1 MVLPGAVARDF
12 SGQLGSEVSEAPHSL
27 PKSSRSKTSD
37 SYPSKR
43 NATEPA
49 NVDKLCASVIS
60 KTREVQFSLDVVP
73 DGKLRKSDDLP
84 SASPLLVRWRQKVR
98 IVGVLGLYVVWML
111 FVAVACVVRS
121 LQRRDPKLDPFLRRF
136 DSVMSSI
143 DLLLSTTLAT
153 TLANTTTTTPSGNG
167 TEVVVVSC
175 QALAV
180 KDTGRQNGKAT
191 TLLVAGGL
199 NLSTLAAALLVM
211 YLVSRSRRL
220 HKVLVPKKKGRLGM
234 PWEWIRDAYRVALD
248 DMDVIPIDGQ
258 MVIRLC
264 LLGLKFSAF
273 GTLIS
278 FVLTPIYATAGGGQ
292 SGIFALTISNLS
304 ASDEQYV
311 FGLVVAGAYFLVFF
325 FIWLVRAE
333 WRHFLKLRQEHFLRR
348 AKGVEGL
355 TSAQAQYSLLVQRL
369 PKKQQDSKAIKDLF
383 SSIFPDR
390 VHSAV
395 SQRDTL
401 LYYHLR
407 ALKKTSDNLMV
418 CSCCQGCVHR
428 QLERTVQLERR
439 LARTYRETENAL
451 QGFAL
456 DGQVEEALNLVPLPF
471 ESRPSKSKAWGRPE
485 LRRSSH
491 LTSEQS
497 NAPTSTGFV
506 TLSSLSDRVLAEQ
519 VTLFDHPELQGI
531 LVEPA
536 PEADALIWEN
546 VQIPFDTV
554 ERRKL
559 MGRLLCGFGLLFWS
573 PLIGFI
579 NVISSVQTLEMKL
592 PPEWFRYLQDHFS
605 LGYNLLVN
613 YLPVLALMVVL
624 LILPCALEFISV
636 YIEGRKS
643 MIEVSLSVSGRNF
656 WFQFFSLWLT
666 VFSSSLSSSVQQI
679 LEHPA
684 CIASILGN
692 SIPQVSVY
700 FTTFVIARIGI
711 SLPLLLVRVDVLLA
725 LFKPQSSK
733 AGCSG
738 SDTDGEAQADSDSEG
753 EEERAGEAEAPAP
766 VSCYFA
772 SEVTNITIVF
782 VLALMY
788 CVVAPLMMP
797 ACLIYF
803 GVAFMV
809 YKWLFVQVYTKELD
823 LMGELWYST
832 FWGLIVGLAFGVISL
847 AGLAAVYRGARCP
860 EFWALWTLAFIIA
873 AFAQNCETTFKKQSQ
888 VLSFQA
894 AVTANASA
902 EAQSMSFN
910 SACYLDPILK
920 DMTEQELTEIQEHLE
935 ETASVGSA
943 ASEEESE
950 NGACEQSGWPPLGR
964 LLPLIILAMP
974 GSWAIAVP
982 MMSLKAHEPMGIV
995 LSAAAVLPPAWTGQ
1009 LLFRTAAG
1017 AEFGQIC
1024 QADFYA
1030 LLAGVFQFAL
1040 LSAVSAWRMP
1050 TAKFPLPLVLGAVQG
1065 MGHLV
1070 AVLLVPLIMET
1081 RMQDAMVVESLLL
1094 PIFAFLLVGASAQLT
1109 WGVRFQLD
1117 EDSSTLAAL
1126 RRLQQVNW
1134 KHRGQEGDSSRTG
1147 TGPMVGVLN
1156 HYEETIHQ
1164 VEAVLDAIS
1173 KRPKMSKEVVSE
1185 FGVALH
1191 KIKGTLTSGK
1201 LFKTE
1206 VMAPRFELDPPNPGI
1221 CPVMPSL
1228 SDSSLREQLRQVRS
1242 MVDNEP
1248 VEHIKP
1254 RLSTGSEHMD
1264 QSESLIVDDL
1274 PGNLS
1279 DGPKKPVK
1287 TEPQPVQQPPGRHP
1301 HRSRSGPGQSSR
1313 SARSNRSSGSMR
1325 IDDQLSFLAQLH
1337 RGRFNDNDAEDNEM
1351 PEPMNK
1357 KDTAFLGRWKFDAY
1371 AFERQ
1376 HGNALLHAGFT
1387 AGAEF
1392 LSEAGVSNYQLVL
1405 RGFLQDVQRQYRD
1418 VPYHNYIHAVDVLSS
1433 CMYFMFEDRRV
1444 SRLPLS
1450 PIPRLAGFV
1459 AAVIHDVGHFGR
1471 TNRYHIARHDPVA
1484 ILFNDQSPLENM
1496 HCTIGFSI
1504 LQQPHAA
1511 LFKREKD
1518 QDGFDE
1524 CTGLPDADFALLRRI
1539 VVESVLSTDMAKHF
1553 ETLARFKASINF
1565 CESPADNTR
1574 SNEEPP
1580 ISSESLADRSARVVS
1595 VYLKAA
1601 DIGHAGKPTD
1611 ITKRMTIRIHMEFFA
1626 QGHEERQLGLPIS
1639 PLCDRSDVNI
1649 PSSQV
1654 GFLRHLV
1661 IPLYQ
1666 AVHFY
1671 ITSDDLLSDCLN
1683 QLEANLS
1690 NWQSPTPCV
1699 VNVDVPEVLSD
1710 DAGPGGADSCAV
1722 SSFGVGVF
1730 PQEQIV
1736 KLINGSNA

>member
-1 MVLPGAVARDF
+1 
-12 SGQLGSEVSEAPHSL
+12 
-27 PKSSRSKTSD
+27 
-37 SYPSKR
+37 
-43 NATEPA
+43 
-49 NVDKLCASVIS
+49 
-60 KTREVQFSLDVVP
+60 
-73 DGKLRKSDDLP
+73 
-84 SASPLLVRWRQKVR
+84 
-98 IVGVLGLYVVWML
+98 
-111 FVAVACVVRS
+111 
-121 LQRRDPKLDPFLRRF
+121 
-136 DSVMSSI
+136 MSSI

-167 TEVVVVSC
+167 TEVVMVSC

-950 NGACEQSGWPPLGR
+950 NGACP
-964 LLPLIILAMP
+964 
-974 GSWAIAVP
+974 
-982 MMSLKAHEPMGIV
+982 
-995 LSAAAVLPPAWTGQ
+995 
-1009 LLFRTAAG
+1009 
-1017 AEFGQIC
+1017 
-1024 QADFYA
+1024 
-1030 LLAGVFQFAL
+1030 
-1040 LSAVSAWRMP
+1040 
-1050 TAKFPLPLVLGAVQG
+1050 
-1065 MGHLV
+1065 
-1070 AVLLVPLIMET
+1070 
-1081 RMQDAMVVESLLL
+1081 
-1094 PIFAFLLVGASAQLT
+1094 
-1109 WGVRFQLD
+1109 
-1117 EDSSTLAAL
+1117 
-1126 RRLQQVNW
+1126 
-1134 KHRGQEGDSSRTG
+1134 
-1147 TGPMVGVLN
+1147 
-1156 HYEETIHQ
+1156 
-1164 VEAVLDAIS
+1164 
-1173 KRPKMSKEVVSE
+1173 
-1185 FGVALH
+1185 
-1191 KIKGTLTSGK
+1191 
-1201 LFKTE
+1201 
-1206 VMAPRFELDPPNPGI
+1206 
-1221 CPVMPSL
+1221 
-1228 SDSSLREQLRQVRS
+1228 
-1242 MVDNEP
+1242 
-1248 VEHIKP
+1248 
-1254 RLSTGSEHMD
+1254 
-1264 QSESLIVDDL
+1264 
-1274 PGNLS
+1274 
-1279 DGPKKPVK
+1279 
-1287 TEPQPVQQPPGRHP
+1287 
-1301 HRSRSGPGQSSR
+1301 
-1313 SARSNRSSGSMR
+1313 
-1325 IDDQLSFLAQLH
+1325 
-1337 RGRFNDNDAEDNEM
+1337 
-1351 PEPMNK
+1351 
-1357 KDTAFLGRWKFDAY
+1357 
-1371 AFERQ
+1371 
-1376 HGNALLHAGFT
+1376 
-1387 AGAEF
+1387 
-1392 LSEAGVSNYQLVL
+1392 
-1405 RGFLQDVQRQYRD
+1405 
-1418 VPYHNYIHAVDVLSS
+1418 
-1433 CMYFMFEDRRV
+1433 
-1444 SRLPLS
+1444 
-1450 PIPRLAGFV
+1450 
-1459 AAVIHDVGHFGR
+1459 
-1471 TNRYHIARHDPVA
+1471 
-1484 ILFNDQSPLENM
+1484 
-1496 HCTIGFSI
+1496 
-1504 LQQPHAA
+1504 
-1511 LFKREKD
+1511 
-1518 QDGFDE
+1518 
-1524 CTGLPDADFALLRRI
+1524 
-1539 VVESVLSTDMAKHF
+1539 
-1553 ETLARFKASINF
+1553 
-1565 CESPADNTR
+1565 
-1574 SNEEPP
+1574 
-1580 ISSESLADRSARVVS
+1580 
-1595 VYLKAA
+1595 
-1601 DIGHAGKPTD
+1601 
-1611 ITKRMTIRIHMEFFA
+1611 
-1626 QGHEERQLGLPIS
+1626 
-1639 PLCDRSDVNI
+1639 
-1649 PSSQV
+1649 
-1654 GFLRHLV
+1654 
-1661 IPLYQ
+1661 
-1666 AVHFY
+1666 
-1671 ITSDDLLSDCLN
+1671 
-1683 QLEANLS
+1683 
-1690 NWQSPTPCV
+1690 
-1699 VNVDVPEVLSD
+1699 
-1710 DAGPGGADSCAV
+1710 
-1722 SSFGVGVF
+1722 
-1730 PQEQIV
+1730 
-1736 KLINGSNA
+1736 

>member
-121 LQRRDPKLDPFLRRF
+121 LQR
-136 DSVMSSI
+136 
-143 DLLLSTTLAT
+143 
-153 TLANTTTTTPSGNG
+153 
-167 TEVVVVSC
+167 
-175 QALAV
+175 
-180 KDTGRQNGKAT
+180 
-191 TLLVAGGL
+191 
-199 NLSTLAAALLVM
+199 
-211 YLVSRSRRL
+211 
-220 HKVLVPKKKGRLGM
+220 
-234 PWEWIRDAYRVALD
+234 
-248 DMDVIPIDGQ
+248 
-258 MVIRLC
+258 
-264 LLGLKFSAF
+264 
-273 GTLIS
+273 
-278 FVLTPIYATAGGGQ
+278 
-292 SGIFALTISNLS
+292 
-304 ASDEQYV
+304 
-311 FGLVVAGAYFLVFF
+311 
-325 FIWLVRAE
+325 
-333 WRHFLKLRQEHFLRR
+333 
-348 AKGVEGL
+348 
-355 TSAQAQYSLLVQRL
+355 
-369 PKKQQDSKAIKDLF
+369 
-383 SSIFPDR
+383 
-390 VHSAV
+390 
-395 SQRDTL
+395 
-401 LYYHLR
+401 
-407 ALKKTSDNLMV
+407 
-418 CSCCQGCVHR
+418 
-428 QLERTVQLERR
+428 
-439 LARTYRETENAL
+439 
-451 QGFAL
+451 
-456 DGQVEEALNLVPLPF
+456 
-471 ESRPSKSKAWGRPE
+471 
-485 LRRSSH
+485 
-491 LTSEQS
+491 
-497 NAPTSTGFV
+497 
-506 TLSSLSDRVLAEQ
+506 
-519 VTLFDHPELQGI
+519 
-531 LVEPA
+531 
-536 PEADALIWEN
+536 
-546 VQIPFDTV
+546 
-554 ERRKL
+554 
-559 MGRLLCGFGLLFWS
+559 
-573 PLIGFI
+573 
-579 NVISSVQTLEMKL
+579 
-592 PPEWFRYLQDHFS
+592 
-605 LGYNLLVN
+605 
-613 YLPVLALMVVL
+613 
-624 LILPCALEFISV
+624 
-636 YIEGRKS
+636 
-643 MIEVSLSVSGRNF
+643 
-656 WFQFFSLWLT
+656 
-666 VFSSSLSSSVQQI
+666 
-679 LEHPA
+679 
-684 CIASILGN
+684 
-692 SIPQVSVY
+692 
-700 FTTFVIARIGI
+700 
-711 SLPLLLVRVDVLLA
+711 
-725 LFKPQSSK
+725 
-733 AGCSG
+733 
-738 SDTDGEAQADSDSEG
+738 
-753 EEERAGEAEAPAP
+753 
-766 VSCYFA
+766 
-772 SEVTNITIVF
+772 
-782 VLALMY
+782 
-788 CVVAPLMMP
+788 
-797 ACLIYF
+797 
-803 GVAFMV
+803 
-809 YKWLFVQVYTKELD
+809 
-823 LMGELWYST
+823 
-832 FWGLIVGLAFGVISL
+832 
-847 AGLAAVYRGARCP
+847 
-860 EFWALWTLAFIIA
+860 
-873 AFAQNCETTFKKQSQ
+873 
-888 VLSFQA
+888 
-894 AVTANASA
+894 
-902 EAQSMSFN
+902 
-910 SACYLDPILK
+910 
-920 DMTEQELTEIQEHLE
+920 
-935 ETASVGSA
+935 
-943 ASEEESE
+943 
-950 NGACEQSGWPPLGR
+950 EQSGWPPLGR

-1287 TEPQPVQQPPGRHP
+1287 SNNRLGPHP

-1710 DAGPGGADSCAV
+1710 DEGPGGADSCAV

>member
-1 MVLPGAVARDF
+1 
-12 SGQLGSEVSEAPHSL
+12 
-27 PKSSRSKTSD
+27 
-37 SYPSKR
+37 
-43 NATEPA
+43 
-49 NVDKLCASVIS
+49 
-60 KTREVQFSLDVVP
+60 
-73 DGKLRKSDDLP
+73 
-84 SASPLLVRWRQKVR
+84 
-98 IVGVLGLYVVWML
+98 
-111 FVAVACVVRS
+111 
-121 LQRRDPKLDPFLRRF
+121 
-136 DSVMSSI
+136 MSSV
-143 DLLLSTTLAT
+143 DVE
-153 TLANTTTTTPSGNG
+153 PSSNV
-167 TEVVVVSC
+167 TETVVVSC
-175 QALAV
+175 KALVVAESG
-180 KDTGRQNGKAT
+180 KKNGKITILLLAAGLNFG
-191 TLLVAGGL
+191 TLLL
-199 NLSTLAAALLVM
+199 TMILMWLI
-211 YLVSRSRRL
+211 SRSKRG
-220 HKVLVPKKKGRLGM
+220 HKVLVPKKDGRLGL
-234 PWEWIRDAYRVALD
+234 PHEWIRDAFRIEVE

-264 LLGLKFSAF
+264 QLGLKFAAF
-273 GTLIS
+273 GTLVS
-278 FVLTPIYATAGGGQ
+278 CVLTPIYAKAGGGQ
-292 SGIFALTISNLS
+292 SGILALTMSNLS
-304 ASDEQYV
+304 TSDEQYV
-311 FGLVVAGAYFLVFF
+311 FAIVVAAAYFLVFF

-333 WRHFLKLRQEHFLRR
+333 WRHFLKLRQDHFLRR
-348 AKGVEGL
+348 AKGLEGL

-369 PKKQQDSKAIKDLF
+369 PRKYQDSKALEQLF
-383 SSIFPDR
+383 SGLFPDR

-418 CSCCQGCVHR
+418 CTCCQGCVHR
-428 QLERTVQLERR
+428 QLERTVQFERR
-439 LARTYRETENAL
+439 IARSYRETENAL

-456 DGQVEEALNLVPLPF
+456 DGQVDEALSLVPLPF
-471 ESRPSKSKAWGRPE
+471 EKGSKGKAKKPDWRPS
-485 LRRSSH
+485 LRRSTN
-491 LTSEQS
+491 LTDEHQ

-506 TLSSLSDRVLAEQ
+506 TLNSLSDRVLAEQ
-519 VTLFDHPELQGI
+519 VTLFDHPELQNVE
-531 LVEPA
+531 VEPA
-536 PEADALIWEN
+536 PEADAIIWEN
-546 VQIPFDTV
+546 VQIPYDTV
-554 ERRKL
+554 TRRMWL
-559 MGRLLCGFGLLFWS
+559 GRLLCGLGLLFWS
-573 PLIGFI
+573 PLITSI
-579 NVISSVQTLEMKL
+579 QVISSVQTLKMKL
-592 PPEWFRYLQDHFS
+592 PEDWFTYMENHFQV
-605 LGYNLLVN
+605 GYSMLVG
-613 YLPVLALMVVL
+613 YLPVIALLVLL

-636 YIEGRKS
+636 VIEGRRSK
-643 MIEVSLSVSGRNF
+643 IEVALSVSGRNF

-666 VFSSSLSSSVQQI
+666 VFSSSLSSSVQEI

-684 CIASILGN
+684 CIASILGS

-711 SLPLLLVRVDVLLA
+711 SLPLLLLRMDAVMSLL
-725 LFKPQSSK
+725 FPQRSSDA
-733 AGCSG
+733 AGGGSG
-738 SDTDGEAQADSDSEG
+738 SDTD
-753 EEERAGEAEAPAP
+753 EESAPASRSLAESSEAEDPEKDVAADTP
-766 VSCYFA
+766 VYCYFV

-803 GVAFMV
+803 GLAFVV
-809 YKWLFVQVYTKELD
+809 YKWLFVHVYSKQFD

-832 FWGLIVGLAFGVISL
+832 FWGLIVGVAFGVISL
-847 AGLAAVYRGARCP
+847 AGLAAVYRGPRCP
-860 EFWALWTLAFIIA
+860 EFFALWTLAFIIA
-873 AFAQNCETTFKKQSQ
+873 IFAINCENNFKRKSE

-894 AVTANASA
+894 AVHANASA

-910 SACYLDPILK
+910 RSCYVDPILQ
-920 DMTEQELTEIQEHLE
+920 DLTAQELKEIDEHLE
-935 ETASVGSA
+935 DSGS
-943 ASEEESE
+943 EGEPESPE
-950 NGACEQSGWPPLGR
+950 ATGACGFSAPREPSVDRSALLDDQGKSESGWPPLGR

-982 MMSLKAHEPMGIV
+982 MTSLKAHEPMGKV
-995 LSAAAVLPPAWTGQ
+995 LSTAAVLPPAWTGQ
-1009 LLFRTAAG
+1009 LLVRTATG
-1017 AEFGQIC
+1017 AEFPEAC
-1024 QADFYA
+1024 KADFYA
-1030 LLAGVFQFAL
+1030 ILAGIFQFAL
-1040 LSAVSAWRMP
+1040 LAAVSAWRLP

-1065 MGHLV
+1065 LGHLV
-1070 AVLLVPLIMET
+1070 GVAMIPLIMEIH
-1081 RMQDAMVVESLLL
+1081 MHEIMVFESFVL
-1094 PIFAFLLVGASAQLT
+1094 PLVAFLLVGASAQLT

-1117 EDSSTLAAL
+1117 ETASTLAAL
-1126 RRLQQVNW
+1126 RRLQQVNR
-1134 KHRGQEGDSSRTG
+1134 KHRGQDSDNRK
-1147 TGPMVGVLN
+1147 GPLVVN

-1164 VEAVLDAIS
+1164 VEAVMDALS
-1173 KRPKMSKEVVSE
+1173 KRPKLSKEVVGE
-1185 FGVALH
+1185 FWEALH
-1191 KIKGTLTSGK
+1191 SIKGTLTSGK

-1206 VMAPRFELDPPNPGI
+1206 VMEPLIPPSPGS
-1221 CPVMPSL
+1221 CPVMVTL

-1254 RLSTGSEHMD
+1254 RLSTQSD
-1264 QSESLIVDDL
+1264 QSESLLPDEL
-1274 PGNLS
+1274 PGSVADTLKKQRS
-1279 DGPKKPVK
+1279 GASKPRSSRSGP
-1287 TEPQPVQQPPGRHP
+1287 G
-1301 HRSRSGPGQSSR
+1301 RSRSGPGHSR
-1313 SARSNRSSGSMR
+1313 SARSSGSGAMR
-1325 IDDQLSFLAQLH
+1325 VDDQLSFLAQLH
-1337 RGRFNDNDAEDNEM
+1337 KGRFNECLEEDEM

-1357 KDTAFLGRWKFDAY
+1357 KETAFLQLGRWKFDSY
-1371 AFERQ
+1371 AFDEQ

-1392 LSEAGVSNYQLVL
+1392 LAEAEVANFQMVL

-1433 CMYFMFEDRRV
+1433 TMYFMFEDRRV

-1450 PIPRLAGFV
+1450 SIPRLAAFV

-1471 TNRYHIARHDPVA
+1471 SNRYHIASHDPVA

-1504 LQQPHAA
+1504 LQQPNAA
-1511 LFKREKD
+1511 LFKRKSCISED
-1518 QDGFDE
+1518 PDGCNE

-1539 VVESVLSTDMAKHF
+1539 VVESVLSTDMSKHF

-1565 CESPADNTR
+1565 CESADQSR
-1574 SNEEPP
+1574 SNEEAP
-1580 ISSESLADRSARVVS
+1580 IFAESSADRSARVVS
-1595 VYLKAA
+1595 IYLKAA

-1626 QGHEERQLGLPIS
+1626 QGEEERQLGLPIS
-1639 PLCDRSDVNI
+1639 PLCDRSEVNI
-1649 PSSQV
+1649 PTSQV

-1699 VNVDVPEVLSD
+1699 TNQDVPQVISD
-1710 DAGPGGADSCAV
+1710 DEGGHGAESCAV

>member
-1 MVLPGAVARDF
+1 MASEVLPGAIARDF
-12 SGQLGSEVSEAPHSL
+12 SGQLGSEVSERPYSL
-27 PKSSRSKTSD
+27 PKSSRSKTSE

-43 NATEPA
+43 NAAESA
-49 NVDKLCASVIS
+49 NADKLCASVIS
-60 KTREVQFSLDVVP
+60 KGKEVQFSLDVVP

-98 IVGVLGLYVVWML
+98 IVAVLGLYVVWML

-121 LQRRDPKLDPFLRRF
+121 LQR
-136 DSVMSSI
+136 
-143 DLLLSTTLAT
+143 
-153 TLANTTTTTPSGNG
+153 
-167 TEVVVVSC
+167 
-175 QALAV
+175 
-180 KDTGRQNGKAT
+180 
-191 TLLVAGGL
+191 
-199 NLSTLAAALLVM
+199 
-211 YLVSRSRRL
+211 
-220 HKVLVPKKKGRLGM
+220 
-234 PWEWIRDAYRVALD
+234 
-248 DMDVIPIDGQ
+248 
-258 MVIRLC
+258 
-264 LLGLKFSAF
+264 
-273 GTLIS
+273 
-278 FVLTPIYATAGGGQ
+278 
-292 SGIFALTISNLS
+292 
-304 ASDEQYV
+304 
-311 FGLVVAGAYFLVFF
+311 
-325 FIWLVRAE
+325 
-333 WRHFLKLRQEHFLRR
+333 
-348 AKGVEGL
+348 
-355 TSAQAQYSLLVQRL
+355 
-369 PKKQQDSKAIKDLF
+369 
-383 SSIFPDR
+383 
-390 VHSAV
+390 
-395 SQRDTL
+395 
-401 LYYHLR
+401 
-407 ALKKTSDNLMV
+407 
-418 CSCCQGCVHR
+418 
-428 QLERTVQLERR
+428 
-439 LARTYRETENAL
+439 
-451 QGFAL
+451 
-456 DGQVEEALNLVPLPF
+456 
-471 ESRPSKSKAWGRPE
+471 
-485 LRRSSH
+485 
-491 LTSEQS
+491 
-497 NAPTSTGFV
+497 
-506 TLSSLSDRVLAEQ
+506 
-519 VTLFDHPELQGI
+519 
-531 LVEPA
+531 
-536 PEADALIWEN
+536 
-546 VQIPFDTV
+546 
-554 ERRKL
+554 
-559 MGRLLCGFGLLFWS
+559 
-573 PLIGFI
+573 
-579 NVISSVQTLEMKL
+579 
-592 PPEWFRYLQDHFS
+592 
-605 LGYNLLVN
+605 
-613 YLPVLALMVVL
+613 
-624 LILPCALEFISV
+624 
-636 YIEGRKS
+636 
-643 MIEVSLSVSGRNF
+643 
-656 WFQFFSLWLT
+656 
-666 VFSSSLSSSVQQI
+666 
-679 LEHPA
+679 
-684 CIASILGN
+684 
-692 SIPQVSVY
+692 
-700 FTTFVIARIGI
+700 
-711 SLPLLLVRVDVLLA
+711 
-725 LFKPQSSK
+725 
-733 AGCSG
+733 
-738 SDTDGEAQADSDSEG
+738 
-753 EEERAGEAEAPAP
+753 
-766 VSCYFA
+766 
-772 SEVTNITIVF
+772 
-782 VLALMY
+782 
-788 CVVAPLMMP
+788 
-797 ACLIYF
+797 
-803 GVAFMV
+803 
-809 YKWLFVQVYTKELD
+809 
-823 LMGELWYST
+823 
-832 FWGLIVGLAFGVISL
+832 
-847 AGLAAVYRGARCP
+847 
-860 EFWALWTLAFIIA
+860 
-873 AFAQNCETTFKKQSQ
+873 
-888 VLSFQA
+888 
-894 AVTANASA
+894 
-902 EAQSMSFN
+902 
-910 SACYLDPILK
+910 
-920 DMTEQELTEIQEHLE
+920 
-935 ETASVGSA
+935 
-943 ASEEESE
+943 
-950 NGACEQSGWPPLGR
+950 EQSGWPPFGR

-1017 AEFGQIC
+1017 AEFSQVC

-1070 AVLLVPLIMET
+1070 GVLLVPLIMET
-1081 RMQDAMVVESLLL
+1081 PMQDAMVVESLVL

-1109 WGVRFQLD
+1109 WGVRFQVD

-1134 KHRGQEGDSSRTG
+1134 KHRGQDGEPNRTG
-1147 TGPMVGVLN
+1147 TGPIVGVLN

-1206 VMAPRFELDPPNPGI
+1206 VMAPRFELSPPNPGI
-1221 CPVMPSL
+1221 CPVLPSL

-1254 RLSTGSEHMD
+1254 RLSTGSEHVD
-1264 QSESLIVDDL
+1264 QSESLITDEL
-1274 PGNLS
+1274 PFNVS
-1279 DGPKKPVK
+1279 DGNKKPVK
-1287 TEPQPVQQPPGRHP
+1287 SSNRLGP

-1325 IDDQLSFLAQLH
+1325 IDDQLGFLAQLH
-1337 RGRFNDNDAEDNEM
+1337 RGRFNDNMEAEDNEM

-1392 LSEAGVSNYQLVL
+1392 LSEAGVCNYQLVL

-1518 QDGFDE
+1518 QDGVNE

-1565 CESPADNTR
+1565 CESPADHSR
-1574 SNEEPP
+1574 SNEEAP
-1580 ISSESLADRSARVVS
+1580 IFSESLADRSARVVS

-1639 PLCDRSDVNI
+1639 PLCDRNDVNI

-1699 VNVDVPEVLSD
+1699 VNADVPEVLSD
-1710 DAGPGGADSCAV
+1710 DEGPGGADSCAV